1 MAVLFDWDI
10 PRFDVLNGGTVV
22 VSGLNFFLRKS
33 NFVVIPFHMHGFFPH
48 LNSTTLM
55 SDMSQ
60 GRLESFG
67 CDSSPV
73 RFFKSVHAGATI
85 FAFLSSMRSMK
96 SLKFITFFYF
106 LFAAL
111 NEYSITQ

>member
-33 NFVVIPFHMHGFFPH
+33 NSVVIPFHMHGFFPL

-73 RFFKSVHAGATI
+73 RFLKSVQAGATI
-85 FAFLSSMRSMK
+85 FTLLSSMRSMK
-96 SLKFITFFYF
+96 SLKLITFFYF
-106 LFAAL
+106 LFSVL
-111 NEYSITQ
+111 L